1 MSRRPLRGLLA
12 SLAVHAVVVTAV
24 LTALPRSELLPALF
38 VDLTAA
44 GPSEERAGPA
54 PVPPTAVRA
63 RARPQPAASA
73 WTLSPSASPAVAE
86 APAPPAAT
94 SEPTAVIPVPLPPL
108 PAAPTLPQPPA
119 VSVPSPAE
127 PESPSASAALNDVGG
142 SAVQLEPSPAHTGG
156 GSASGQAPGRDD
168 AASRVGLAPDQRS
181 VLPSPADAV
190 GGAGAGQELAR
201 RSPASETGGA
211 PALYTEYLARL
222 RQRVHAAL
230 RYPPAARR
238 RGLTGA
244 VTIELTILPS
254 GMIRDVSVVK
264 SSAHRLLDEAAV
276 ETVREL
282 GAHAFPASV
291 PARTLRVRLPIVF
304 ELQ

>member
-1 MSRRPLRGLLA
+1 VSRRPLRGLVA
-12 SLAVHAVVVTAV
+12 SLAIHAVVVTAV

-44 GPSEERAGPA
+44 GPSEERSGPA
-54 PVPPTAVRA
+54 FAPPTAVRA
-63 RARPQPAASA
+63 RARRQPEASA
-73 WTLSPSASPAVAE
+73 PTLSPSASPAVAE
-86 APAPPAAT
+86 APALPEAT

-108 PAAPTLPQPPA
+108 PPAPTP
-119 VSVPSPAE
+119 SVPSPAE
-127 PESPSASAALNDVGG
+127 PESPSANAALNDVGG

-156 GSASGQAPGRDD
+156 GSASREAPGWDD

-181 VLPSPADAV
+181 VLPSPADAAG

-201 RSPASETGGA
+201 RSPASEAGGA
-211 PALYTEYLARL
+211 PAVYTEYLARL

-254 GMIRDVSVVK
+254 GMIRDVSIVK

-282 GAHAFPASV
+282 GAQPFPAGV
-291 PARTLRVRLPIVF
+291 PPRTLRVRLPIVF